1 MLSVILEEFALRPHK
16 TYIYLKP
23 TAMSKTNLINP
34 LLILLLLLAGGCR
47 DRAASADQTSAD
59 NSLEAP
65 PAPRDLRVI
74 TLSGTG
80 YELGLQHGKLLKD
93 EIAEIVSRWKA
104 NTTAELGRDAD
115 SVLSEFFEYARF
127 DEAIQQYAPELYEE
141 VRGIADGSGQAFK
154 EIYVL
159 NLMDEFWV
167 YIDNLENHHC
177 SNVGVPARDGRPGY
191 VAQNMD
197 IETYTDGYQTLM
209 RLEATPERPE
219 QLILTHPGLI
229 GLNGLNASGVGLVMN
244 TIMQLQS
251 SPDGLPVA
259 FFVRKILDNTKA
271 SEALKF
277 VQEVPHASGQNYILG
292 IRGEVYNFEASA
304 TRVVRFDPQ
313 NPNGTVYHTNHP
325 VVNTDLKP
333 WYAVYNPANGAE
345 TLPAGSNSYL
355 RFAALQKRMA
365 PGVEISDATI
375 METLRSKDDPDNPV
389 CLNPKNGGF
398 TFASVIMT
406 MSTPPTLQ
414 ITAGPP
420 DHSEYQFFSFD
431 PSEN

>member
-1 MLSVILEEFALRPHK
+1 
-16 TYIYLKP
+16 
-23 TAMSKTNLINP
+23 MSKRNTRSA
-34 LLILLLLLAGGCR
+34 LLLLLLLPVLSCR
-47 DRAASADQTSAD
+47 DHAASQTQITAAL
-59 NSLEAP
+59 NAET
-65 PAPRDLRVI
+65 PAPARKLRVI
-74 TLSGTG
+74 DLSGSG
-80 YELGLQHGKLLKD
+80 YELGLQHGRMLKG

-104 NTTAELGRDAD
+104 NTTQELGRDAD

-127 DEAIQQYAPELYEE
+127 DAAIQQYAPELYEE

-197 IETYTDGYQTLM
+197 IETYTDGFQTLM
-209 RLEATPERPE
+209 RLEATAERPE

-229 GLNGLNASGVGLVMN
+229 ALNGLNATGVGLVMN
-244 TIMQLQS
+244 TIMQLRS
-251 SPDGLPVA
+251 APDGLPVA
-259 FFVRKILDNTKA
+259 FFVRKILDNTEE

-292 IRGEVYNFEASA
+292 IRGKVWNFEASA
-304 TRVVRFDPQ
+304 NQVVRFDPQ

-325 VVNTDLKP
+325 IVNTDLKP
-333 WYAVYNPANGAE
+333 WYAIYNPANETE
-345 TLPAGSNSYL
+345 TLPKGSNSYL
-355 RFAALQKRMA
+355 RLAALEKRMA
-365 PGVEISDATI
+365 PGVEITDATI

-389 CLNPKNGGF
+389 CRNPVNGGF

-406 MSTPPTLQ
+406 LSTPPVLQ

-420 DHSEYQFFSFD
+420 DGSEYATYSF
-431 PSEN
+431 ETLEQ

>member
-1 MLSVILEEFALRPHK
+1 MK
-16 TYIYLKP
+16 TTSLWKS
-23 TAMSKTNLINP
+23 A
-34 LLILLLLLAGGCR
+34 LILLALLTACRQGTPQTELAAGEN
-47 DRAASADQTSAD
+47 AAET
-59 NSLEAP
+59 AP
-65 PAPRDLRVI
+65 PQRVLREI
-74 TLSGTG
+74 TLRGSG
-80 YELGLQHGKLLKD
+80 YELGLQHGKLLK
-93 EIAEIVSRWKA
+93 AEISEIVARWKA
-104 NTTAELGRDAD
+104 NTSRELGRDAD

-127 DEAIQQYAPELYEE
+127 DAAIQQYAPELYEE

-154 EIYVL
+154 EVFVL
-159 NLMDEFWV
+159 NLLDEFWV

-197 IETYTDGYQTLM
+197 IETYTDGFQTLM

-251 SPDGLPVA
+251 APDGLPVA
-259 FFVRKILDNTKA
+259 FFVRKILDNTEE

-292 IRGEVYNFEASA
+292 IRGKVYNFEASA
-304 TRVVRFDPQ
+304 NRVVRYDPQ
-313 NPNGTVYHTNHP
+313 NANGTVYHTNHP
-325 VVNTDLKP
+325 IVNTDLKP
-333 WYAVYNPANGAE
+333 WHAVYNPAQKPE
-345 TLPAGSNSYL
+345 DLPVGSNSYL
-355 RFAALQKRMA
+355 RFAAVEKRIA
-365 PGVEISDATI
+365 ANADISDETL
-375 METLRSKDDPDNPV
+375 MEALRSKDDPDNPV
-389 CLNPKNGGF
+389 CRNPVNGGF

-406 MSTPPTLQ
+406 LSTPPILQ

-420 DHSEYQFFSFD
+420 DHSEYAAYSF
-431 PSEN
+431 ETLQQ